1 MLKIFVCEDDI
12 KQRKNIVDIIKKYI
26 MMRDYDLKFELET
39 ESPTVLLDYI
49 SKMEKDATGLYFL
62 DVDLHT
68 KMNGIMLGAEIRKYD
83 PNARIVYV
91 TTHTELAYLTFLYKV
106 EAMEYIPK
114 DNKVQLEEKL
124 IECVDVAMERYLNV
138 RPNSLDNIIIKSG
151 DSQIKLGIREI
162 QFIESS
168 STPHRLIVHLD
179 NRQVEFY
186 GKIKDIEALHSN
198 FYRCHQSY
206 VVNVL
211 NIESINARLREIKM
225 KDGEV
230 CYSSVRYL
238 RGLLA
243 KFEHIKN
250 NK

>member
-1 MLKIFVCEDDI
+1 MLKIFVCEDDL
-12 KQRKNIVDIIKKYI
+12 KQREHIVGIIENYI
-26 MMRDYDLKFELET
+26 MMQDYDLMFEFET
-39 ESPTVLLDYI
+39 ESPTTLLDYI
-49 SKMEKDATGLYFL
+49 SKLEKDATGLYFL
-62 DVDLHT
+62 DVDLNSD
-68 KMNGIMLGAEIRKYD
+68 MNGITLGAEIRKYD

-91 TTHTELAYLTFLYKV
+91 TTHAELAYLTFLYKV

-114 DNKVQLEEKL
+114 DNKELLQDKV
-124 IECVDVAMERYLNV
+124 IECIDVAMERYLNV
-138 RPNSLDNIIIKSG
+138 HPESSESVVIKSG
-151 DSQIKLGIREI
+151 DSQIKLEI
-162 QFIESS
+162 NEVLFIESS

-186 GKIKDIEALHSN
+186 GKIKEMEALNHY

-211 NIESINARLREIKM
+211 NIESINPKLREITM

-238 RGLLA
+238 KGLLK
-243 KFEHIKN
+243 KFEQMEN
-250 NK
+250 NN